1 MRRSM
6 IIAAVLTALVG
17 STPAWSATVDGIN
30 INWTS
35 TGNGP
40 EAVIFVHG
48 WTCDLTSW
56 QYQVPAI
63 SQQYRVISLDLPGHG
78 KSESPKDGR
87 FSMELFARAVEAV
100 RSEAKIDKA
109 VLVGHSM
116 GTPVVRQYTLLY
128 PQHVAGLV
136 LVDGL
141 VQLAGTAPV
150 TRPRMIGPEGQRMRE
165 GIVRNMS
172 STATPEVEDHI
183 LKMMLG
189 TSEATADGA
198 MVATWDQSWWTNDVV
213 AAPVLGVYAEMSA
226 VANQEGMKRL
236 YSQIEYHVIPGTG
249 HFLMM
254 EKPQEFN
261 RLLSDF
267 LAKLEY

>member
-6 IIAAVLTALVG
+6 IIATVLTTLVG
-17 STPAWSATVDGIN
+17 ATPAWSATVDGVEIH
-30 INWTS
+30 WTS
-35 TGNGP
+35 TGTGP

-48 WTCDLTSW
+48 WTCDSTSW

-63 SQQYRVISLDLPGHG
+63 SQQHRVITLDLPGHG
-78 KSESPKDGR
+78 QSESPAEGR

-100 RSEAKIDKA
+100 RSEAGIDKA

-116 GTPVVRQYTLLY
+116 GTPVVRQYALAY
-128 PQHVAGLV
+128 PERVAGLV

-141 VQLAGTAPV
+141 VQLAGMAAV
-150 TRPRMIGPEGQRMRE
+150 ARPRMIGPEGQRMRE
-165 GIVRNMS
+165 GIARGMA
-172 STATPEVEDHI
+172 STATPEVQDQI
-183 LKMMLG
+183 VKMMLA

-198 MVATWDQSWWTNDVV
+198 MLATWDQASWTNDVV
-213 AAPVLGVYAEMSA
+213 SVPALGVYAGMSS
-226 VANQEGMKRL
+226 VANPDGMKRL
-236 YSQIEYHVIPGTG
+236 YSQLEYHVIPGTG

-261 RLLSDF
+261 QLLSAF

>member
-6 IIAAVLTALVG
+6 IIATVLTALVG
-17 STPAWSATVDGIN
+17 STPAWSATVDGVN

-35 TGNGP
+35 TGNGAQ
-40 EAVIFVHG
+40 AVIFVHG

-63 SQQYRVISLDLPGHG
+63 SQRYRVITLDLPGHG
-78 KSESPKDGR
+78 NSESPKDGR

-100 RSEAKIDKA
+100 RSEAEIDKA

-116 GTPVVRQYTLLY
+116 GAPVVRQYTLIY
-128 PQHVAGLV
+128 PQRVAGLV

-141 VQLAGTAPV
+141 VQLAGTPPV
-150 TRPRMIGPEGQRMRE
+150 ARPRMIGPEGQRMRE
-165 GIVRNMS
+165 GIARGMS
-172 STATPEVEDHI
+172 STATPRVQDHI

-189 TSEATADGA
+189 TSEAAADGA

-213 AAPVLGVYAEMSA
+213 SVPVLGVYAEMSA
-226 VANQEGMKRL
+226 VANPEGMKRL
-236 YSQIEYHVIPGTG
+236 YSQLEYHVIPGTG